1 MAPKMAAPTQPK
13 SGRRTPPSSANQA
26 VTQQKY
32 SSSNPLVRYAN
43 QRFFRA
49 LDSLAGLAPAST
61 VLDAG
66 CGEGVVLSRL
76 SNHPA
81 RRMFG
86 LDLDPARLR
95 LTRSRLPGQALV
107 VGDLHNL
114 PFASA
119 SFDLVLAL
127 EVFEHIGDPNQ
138 ALREVFRVSRRFL
151 LASVPNEPWWRIGN
165 MLRFKYLSHFGNT
178 PEHIQHWSAR
188 GFRKFLSQHFS
199 VQALRTPFLWTF
211 GLAQKHF

>member
-1 MAPKMAAPTQPK
+1 MADLTGART
-13 SGRRTPPSSANQA
+13 GRRTPPSSANQA
-26 VTQQKY
+26 ATQQKY
-32 SSSNPLVRYAN
+32 SSKNPLARYAN

-49 LDSLAGLAPAST
+49 LDSLAALAPADS

-66 CGEGVVLSRL
+66 CGEGVVLSRF
-76 SNHPA
+76 SDQAA
-81 RRMFG
+81 RRMIG

-114 PFASA
+114 PFSSA
-119 SFDLVLAL
+119 AFDLVLAL
-127 EVFEHIGDPNQ
+127 EVFEHIGDPEQ
-138 ALREVFRVSRRFL
+138 ALREVFRVSRHYL

-165 MLRFKYLSHFGNT
+165 MLRFKYLRHFGNT

-188 GFRKFLSQHFS
+188 GFRAFLSRAFS
-199 VQALRTPFLWTF
+199 VDALKTPFLWTF
-211 GLAQKHF
+211 GLAHKPS

>member
-1 MAPKMAAPTQPK
+1 MAPKMAAPSHP
-13 SGRRTPPSSANQA
+13 SPGRRTPRSSPNQA
-26 VTQQKY
+26 STQQKY
-32 SSSNPLVRYAN
+32 SSNNPLVRYAN

-49 LDSLAGLAPAST
+49 LDSLADLATAST
-61 VLDAG
+61 ILDAG

-76 SNHPA
+76 SRGPG
-81 RRMFG
+81 RRTFG

-95 LTRSRLPGQALV
+95 LTRWRLPGQALV
-107 VGDLHNL
+107 VGDIHNL
-114 PFASA
+114 PFSA
-119 SFDLVLAL
+119 ACFDLVLAL
-127 EVFEHIGDPNQ
+127 EVFEHIGDPDQ
-138 ALREVFRVSRRFL
+138 ALREAFRVSRRYL

-211 GLAQKHF
+211 GLAQKHS